1 MNDEDFSRGR
11 RIEIKVQKRKST
23 TGRKKGVGDLDIIE
37 KARMVV
43 KMVEMED
50 PELLEQQIELRDSIS
65 DAIMRVI
72 EQQGF
77 QEDLDEPEENVGLRR
92 FVERH
97 VEDFTYTLLMGFI
110 KKV

>member
-1 MNDEDFSRGR
+1 
-11 RIEIKVQKRKST
+11 
-23 TGRKKGVGDLDIIE
+23 LDIIE

-50 PELLEQQIELRDSIS
+50 PELLEQQLGLRDGIS

-77 QEDLDEPEENVGLRR
+77 QEDLDEPKGNVGLRR

-97 VEDFTYTLLMGFI
+97 VEDFTYVLLMGFI
-110 KKV
+110 KKKDL